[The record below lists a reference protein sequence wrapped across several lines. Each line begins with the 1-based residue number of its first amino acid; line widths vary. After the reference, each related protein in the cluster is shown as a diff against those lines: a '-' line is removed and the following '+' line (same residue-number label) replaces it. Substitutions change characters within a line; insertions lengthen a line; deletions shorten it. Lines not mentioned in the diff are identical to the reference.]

1 MNKNVLFSDLEI
13 LEQKMASTKCSNND
27 VWTHIINS
35 QDVIFLS
42 GYDESQIANNRLLQ
56 NLHRCGK
63 RFYQTPFDITEK
75 LQVLH
80 AISCPT
86 ILCDISPEEAEKI
99 RSEYGVCCYASND
112 DSTPFLV
119 KQGWTI
125 ETSDPENESN
135 WEWFYEGSDRTC
147 NSALIVDRYLFQNE
161 WNKDNKLP
169 DDNLDDSINN
179 LRSIVDGI
187 LPETLNH
194 GDFVLTIVCENSKV
208 FTGKAGHFVPIQK
221 LVKRIESIKNYIH
234 RSFKYDIE
242 VFLVER
248 GRPFYSETHDRFVIT
263 NYTVTEASHKLKA
276 YRSPNISLCNQKIS
290 FSYIFCKPHQKSS
303 MSSVTQKRVLEAIHK
318 IVTDE
323 DGKIEGKIIYA
334 LNGEI
339 IDNNEWN
346 SKNRLINPEI

>member
-13 LEQKMASTKCSNND
+13 LEQKIASHKSSDND
-27 VWTHIINS
+27 VWSHIINS

-42 GYDESQIANNRLLQ
+42 DIDESKISIDRLLQ
-56 NLHRCGK
+56 NLHLREK
-63 RFYQTPFDITEK
+63 KIFQTPFEITEN
-75 LQVLH
+75 LNVIH
-80 AISCPT
+80 NISCPT
-86 ILCDISPEEAEKI
+86 ILSNISPEAAKKI
-99 RSEYGVCCYASND
+99 RSDYGVNCYACND
-112 DSTPFLV
+112 DSIPFPV
-119 KQGWTI
+119 QQGWTI
-125 ETSDPENESN
+125 ETSDPGIERN
-135 WEWFYEGSDRTC
+135 WKWFFEDVDRTS

-161 WNKDNKLP
+161 WNKDNGLP

-179 LRSIVDGI
+179 LRSIIDGI
-187 LPETLNH
+187 LPEELNC
-194 GDFVLTIVCENSKV
+194 GKFVLSIVCDNSNV
-208 FTGKAGHFVPIQK
+208 YTGKEGHFVPIQK

-303 MSSVTQKRVLEAIHK
+303 MSSVTQKRVLEAIHE

-323 DGKIEGKIIYA
+323 DGKIDGKIIYA

-339 IDNNEWN
+339 IDNNNWK
-346 SKNRLINPEI
+346 SINRLINPEI